1 MNRRAVQNFRGMRAT
16 ILLGLDR
23 NRTVLTENLS
33 KLGLKVQAA
42 DPLDGTGAVEAA
54 VDGADLVFFDAD
66 LAEAFAACL
75 SGDAARVP
83 VVAIIGLEA
92 PGRLLRAFELGP
104 AAVLHKPLRSTGIY
118 SALFFAVNEHKR
130 RQEVSQQ
137 IQSLEA
143 RHHARRLITRAIVLL
158 MQTHGID
165 DDQAYRL
172 LRRDSMVGR
181 LTIEEQ
187 AARLLAARSAGAIRK
202 ASEV

>member
-1 MNRRAVQNFRGMRAT
+1 MSRRTVQNFRGMRAT

-33 KLGLKVQAA
+33 KLGLKVRAA
-42 DPLDGTGAVEAA
+42 DPLDGTAA
-54 VDGADLVFFDAD
+54 VGAALDGTDLVFFDAD
-66 LAEAFAACL
+66 LAEAIAACL
-75 SGDAARVP
+75 SGDAVRVP

-92 PGRLLRAFELGP
+92 PGRLLRAFEFEP

-130 RQEVSQQ
+130 RQEVSLQ
-137 IQSLEA
+137 IHSLET
-143 RHHARRLITRAIVLL
+143 RHNGRRFVTRAIVLL

-172 LRRDSMVGR
+172 LRRDSMVRR
-181 LTIEEQ
+181 LTIEEH
-187 AARLLAARSAGAIRK
+187 AAQLLAARSAGAMRK
-202 ASEV
+202 ANEV